1 MDQETFD
8 NVQRIRSNV
17 RRYPDGWRE
26 AHPLTGLMYCAD
38 CGAKMYVHRV
48 NNGKRV
54 PQYTCSAYSKIPVGT
69 LCPTQHRINADVVME
84 LIKELLKAIAEYSQ
98 LNREEFIETVRKAQT
113 SQQSSEITRL
123 KSRLS
128 EAQKRVQDLEKLLC
142 RIYEDNILGKLRMNV
157 MQFWTGSIL
166 KSRKNCQQRLQRW
179 KQNYPVMRKK
189 SSGLKNRISKIL
201 LKMHIR
207 DKYKSEF
214 TST

>member
-26 AHPLTGLMYCAD
+26 AHTLTGLMYCAD

-142 RIYEDNILGKLRMNV
+142 RIYEDNILGKLPDERYAV
-157 MQFWTGSIL
+157 LDGQYSKEQKELSAEIAEIEAELSGYEEEKQWL
-166 KSRKNCQQRLQRW
+166 K
-179 KQNYPVMRKK
+179 KQNF
-189 SSGLKNRISKIL
+189 KNTAE
-201 LKMHIR
+201 
-207 DKYKSEF
+207 DAY
-214 TST
+214 TG

>member
-98 LNREEFIETVRKAQT
+98 LRKAQT

-142 RIYEDNILGKLRMNV
+142 RIYEDNILGKLPDERYAV
-157 MQFWTGSIL
+157 LDGQYSKEQKELSAEIAEIEAELSGYEEEKQWL
-166 KSRKNCQQRLQRW
+166 K
-179 KQNYPVMRKK
+179 KQNF
-189 SSGLKNRISKIL
+189 KNTAE
-201 LKMHIR
+201 
-207 DKYKSEF
+207 DAY
-214 TST
+214 TG

>member
-98 LNREEFIETVRKAQT
+98 LNREEFIETVRK
-113 SQQSSEITRL
+113 EITRL

-142 RIYEDNILGKLRMNV
+142 RIYEDNILGKLPDERYAVLDGQYSKEQKELSAEIAEMEAELSGYEEEKL
-157 MQFWTGSIL
+157 WL
-166 KSRKNCQQRLQRW
+166 K
-179 KQNYPVMRKK
+179 KQNF
-189 SSGLKNRISKIL
+189 KNTAE
-201 LKMHIR
+201 
-207 DKYKSEF
+207 DAY
-214 TST
+214 TG